1 MIIEKTHNIR
11 TCPFVRDRPWLVA
24 QVWTL
29 AGVLG
34 FLVLDED
41 SGTHRGLSF
50 KGAASSRMK
59 LCACPHPSP
68 LSQRPDSRF
77 LLVMA
82 QQMPPYFWGLE
93 VHACLEE
100 QSAKLC
106 TFCEAGS
113 PRLRKA
119 TGSVSVGCWVCVW
132 GGRCSAGSTS
142 DLPKVGPKPRF
153 QADLWN
159 LTPCDLQG

>member
-1 MIIEKTHNIR
+1 MIIEKTHNVR

-24 QVWTL
+24 QVRTL

-82 QQMPPYFWGLE
+82 QQSLPVSGVWKCTPAWKSSRPSCALSVRRAHPVCGRRQGVSLWVAGCVCGGAGVVPGPP
-93 VHACLEE
+93 V
-100 QSAKLC
+100 
-106 TFCEAGS
+106 TS
-113 PRLRKA
+113 PK
-119 TGSVSVGCWVCVW
+119 
-132 GGRCSAGSTS
+132 
-142 DLPKVGPKPRF
+142 
-153 QADLWN
+153 
-159 LTPCDLQG
+159 